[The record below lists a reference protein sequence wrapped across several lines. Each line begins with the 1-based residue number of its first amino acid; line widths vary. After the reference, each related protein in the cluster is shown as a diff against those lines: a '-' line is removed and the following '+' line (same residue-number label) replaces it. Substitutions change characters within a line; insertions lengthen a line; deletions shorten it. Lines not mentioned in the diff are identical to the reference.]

1 MPKEAKEP
9 ILSGEN
15 ARISKDLQWEARE
28 GRGRK
33 AEDFK
38 RNEWPKNSFFTASFD
53 LWKKVKITGVMRGV
67 SNTAVSDE
75 SSLYGC
81 GEVGKA
87 WGVR

>member
-1 MPKEAKEP
+1 MTKKQ
-9 ILSGEN
+9 LF
-15 ARISKDLQWEARE
+15 L
-28 GRGRK
+28 
-33 AEDFK
+33 
-38 RNEWPKNSFFTASFD
+38 TASFN
-53 LWKKVKITGVMRGV
+53 LWKEVKITRVMRVV